1 MPKAIHASLQA
12 LCMIFGYPSTER
24 PAALNIEKFQAVQC
38 SEIQT
43 QLGIEINSRKLEI
56 TLPTQKFNQI
66 HKLLTGTWHTSRRQ
80 FRPLEAAQLLGL
92 LRHAVAVSWWGKYTF
107 MALQAALGMAIR
119 NESLRQMRSQV
130 AVGPLPKLSQYKHT
144 WQQIVVT
151 ALRQPDMEWTS
162 TRAGLR
168 KAFKVDWHLMGKA
181 AMTTDL
187 HQELEFLRYLFSDN
201 KCRHW
206 KIPLAQVVPWVSHFT
221 VYANASLSGLGAACK
236 ELQFFMQ
243 LHIPLCIQRR
253 TLLHMSSA
261 EARNNPLFVPIN
273 DLELAAAIFSY
284 AAAKCAILSDPP
296 SIASKR
302 PVLQLFSD
310 NVSALAHLR
319 KGTARSHRSRSLL
332 RNYCCLAKGA
342 TLSMNS
348 AHIAGVKILLA
359 DALSRN
365 TTAFKLKPLIIL
377 DLILNAHTQMRGAKL
392 FLPLHRLASLIWR
405 ALYSAD
411 LPGRP
416 TQTML
421 QLMQPDASILGTF
434 VLPEVWVSQTSTPF
448 HPQDAA
454 TSS

>member
-1 MPKAIHASLQA
+1 
-12 LCMIFGYPSTER
+12 MIFGYPSTER

-80 FRPLEAAQLLGL
+80 FRPLEATQLLGF

-284 AAAKCAILSDPP
+284 AAAKCAILSYPP
-296 SIASKR
+296 SISSKR
-302 PVLQLFSD
+302 LVLQLFSD
-310 NVSALAHLR
+310 NVPALAHLEDR
-319 KGTARSHRSRSLL
+319 HSSVVRISLVTQSLL
-332 RNYCCLAKGA
+332 LFGERCYYY
-342 TLSMNS
+342 LSMSSKFLGPMLSATQPQFIKYLQQSYYNVRTVLYDIRCAHRNS
-348 AHIAGVKILLA
+348 QFAMLLYC
-359 DALSRN
+359 DCHVVTSC
-365 TTAFKLKPLIIL
+365 
-377 DLILNAHTQMRGAKL
+377 H
-392 FLPLHRLASLIWR
+392 SLIM
-405 ALYSAD
+405 AK
-411 LPGRP
+411 
-416 TQTML
+416 
-421 QLMQPDASILGTF
+421 
-434 VLPEVWVSQTSTPF
+434 
-448 HPQDAA
+448 
-454 TSS
+454 